1 MTTVREF
8 RIEDVSQ
15 VVALHGRVFGV
26 NPVRRPQW
34 LAGYFEEVLLKNP
47 WHDAS
52 LPSLVST
59 ENGRITGFLGVMPRP
74 MTLRGHSVRAA
85 VCAHFMVDPR
95 HHIDLAAVRL
105 LKAFLSGPQDLS
117 LSDGANSDARRMWLA
132 LGGTAP
138 PLYSL
143 RWMRLLRP
151 ARYLLSHLGQPATRL
166 QPLIRMS
173 RPLAAAFDA
182 VSARL
187 PRNRLKENDTGLTEE
202 PLQPATM
209 FDHLPEVMRGTTLQP
224 AYDARALAWLLD
236 QAALTTRHGR
246 LRARAVLNG
255 ARLLG
260 WYIYYQKPQAPAE
273 VVQLAA
279 REGAFERVVRRFLS
293 DAWRNGATVARGRLE
308 PRFIQALSEH
318 SCWFRQDNTWTLAHS
333 RDQDLLAALHQGS
346 VFLSRLEGEWWMRF
360 LDESENE
367 S

>member
-1 MTTVREF
+1 M
-8 RIEDVSQ
+8 SQ

-26 NPVRRPQW
+26 NPVLRPQW
-34 LAGYFEEVLLKNP
+34 LARYFEEVLFNNP
-47 WHDAS
+47 WQDAS

-59 ENGRITGFLGVMPRP
+59 EKGRITGFLGIMPRP
-74 MTLRGHSVRAA
+74 MTLRGQSVRAA
-85 VCAHFMVDPR
+85 VCAQFMVDPH

-105 LKAFLSGPQDLS
+105 LKAFFSGPQDLS

-132 LGGTAP
+132 LGGSAP

-143 RWMRLLRP
+143 RWVRPLRP
-151 ARYLLSHLGQPATRL
+151 ARYLLSHLGQRATPL

-182 VSARL
+182 AMAWL
-187 PRNRLKENDTGLTEE
+187 PANQLDENDTGLTEE

-209 FDHLPEVMRGTTLQP
+209 FAHLSEVMRGTTLQP
-224 AYDARALAWLLD
+224 AYDARALGWLLD
-236 QAALTTRHGR
+236 QATLTTRHGR

-260 WYIYYQKPQAPAE
+260 WYLYYHKPQAPAE
-273 VVQLAA
+273 VLQLAA
-279 REGAFERVVRRFLS
+279 REGAFERIVRRFLT
-293 DAWRNGATVARGRLE
+293 DARRNGATAARGRLE

-318 SCWFRQDNTWTLAHS
+318 SCWFRQENTWTLVHS
-333 RDQDLLAALHQGS
+333 RNEDLLAALHRGNA
-346 VFLSRLEGEWWMRF
+346 FLSRLEGEWWMRF
-360 LDESENE
+360 RDESENE